1 MFTINVIQSG
11 LNVIIYNTS
20 NTIWKDEGF
29 TRLINEKSNLSLF
42 VTSTEKNYQWKPV
55 EVKLFSIDEVL
66 RSFYLKPEFQYQRR
80 AAFQDYWQFCTSYS
94 TAANLLKPIS
104 PLTAFL
110 MHKFHDMIFAFSF
123 FLSIR
128 ITFFWHT
135 WYVLYYLFNLIYD
148 VIINQLFLAIPI
160 CVFKVLNSLFILSCL
175 PFIFVIDSVRYKK
188 RWVKTKIWLEYKHV
202 YKHAY
207 VSAIFWFQMSVYHIY
222 MPLHSYLYC

>member
-1 MFTINVIQSG
+1 M
-11 LNVIIYNTS
+11 
-20 NTIWKDEGF
+20 
-29 TRLINEKSNLSLF
+29 
-42 VTSTEKNYQWKPV
+42 
-55 EVKLFSIDEVL
+55 
-66 RSFYLKPEFQYQRR
+66 KPEFQYQRR

-207 VSAIFWFQMSVYHIY
+207 VSAIFWFQIYRKYISENKHKQFLIISICQRDKLMNVCFCVYKSFIINRF
-222 MPLHSYLYC
+222 MK